1 MQSYKSIDIAGFRH
15 ILALIFS
22 VCCLLFLI
30 TSCQKEIDDY
40 ENPNE
45 ALKLPH
51 GNIIGDKIIR
61 TIGVEGG
68 SLTSKDGTIK
78 IEIPSG
84 ALDSTVTF
92 SIQEI
97 ENVLKNRAKSF
108 RLLPENVLFKKP
120 VALTYSYGN
129 LSIDG
134 LNPDFLFLAYQD
146 KEGHFYSANKTK
158 GRQQTQT
165 LFVQTTNFGDWT
177 FYSRY
182 DLNFP
187 NRNLVNGEL
196 RLVEEEEAVIE
207 LKATLLDNYD
217 AEYGQIQLSGSITP
231 PILQKAVWD
240 YSPKKGLINNNSTDA
255 SITYKAPTTVDVRQR
270 VYIEVAIVGDLEVD
284 NLGNKL
290 KQIYLTQAVVLNR
303 EGYFILSEN
312 GVEMTSSDFSGQYL
326 PALGPELTANFSNG
340 YNLTCFIYGNTG
352 SFPYNQHGVDNSA
365 VITLSKY
372 HQGGMFV
379 FRPADCEKREG
390 QIFSKGTFN
399 MKAVAMKKGK
409 YFEGDFSVT
418 LYDFDFCKN
427 GLTKNLTGRFKF
439 KRLS

>member
-1 MQSYKSIDIAGFRH
+1 M
-15 ILALIFS
+15 FS
-22 VCCLLFLI
+22 C
-30 TSCQKEIDDY
+30 KKGHPGY
-40 ENPNE
+40 ENPSK
-45 ALKLPH
+45 ALKLPL
-51 GNIIGDKIIR
+51 GNTMGDK
-61 TIGVEGG
+61 TTKAIGVEGG

-78 IEIPSG
+78 IEIPAG
-84 ALDSTVTF
+84 ALDATIMF
-92 SIQEI
+92 SIQEV

-108 RLLPENVLFKKP
+108 RLLPENIIFKKP
-120 VALTYSYGN
+120 ISLTYSYGN

-146 KEGHFYSANKTK
+146 KDGHFYSANKTK

-165 LFVQTTNFGDWT
+165 LFVQTTRFGDWT

-182 DLNFP
+182 DLYFP
-187 NRNLVNGEL
+187 NKKLVNGEL
-196 RLVEEEEAVIE
+196 RLVQDEEAVIQ
-207 LKATLLDNYD
+207 LKSTLLDNYD
-217 AEYGQIQLSGSITP
+217 AEYGQIQLSEPQSQ

-240 YSPKKGLINNNSTDA
+240 YSPKKGLVDNNPA
-255 SITYKAPTTVDVRQR
+255 KALITYKAPATIDAQQR
-270 VYIEVAIVGDLEVD
+270 VYIEVAIIGDLEAD

-290 KQIYLTQAVVLNR
+290 QQIYLTQAIVLNR

-312 GVEMTSSDFSGQYL
+312 GVEIAATEFSGQYL
-326 PALGPELTANFSNG
+326 PALGPELTANFANG
-340 YNLTCFIYGNTG
+340 YNLSCIIYGNTG
-352 SFPYNQHGVDNSA
+352 SFSYNQHGADKSA

-390 QIFSKGTFN
+390 QFFSQGTFN
-399 MKAVAMKKGK
+399 MKTVAMKKGE

-427 GLTKNLTGRFKF
+427 GVTKNLTGKF
-439 KRLS
+439 KRLK